1 MILDKI
7 ENIDLYSGI
16 SENIKNAIEYIKMT
30 DFSEMKTGKHEIN
43 DKMFVL
49 VNEYE
54 TKENE
59 LSILE
64 AHRKYIDFQY
74 VLEGSELIECELMN
88 KQKVYSE
95 YNMDEDYV
103 LFHNTEFVSQI
114 QFNEGMF
121 AILYPDDLH
130 LPGVINIKKSNIRK
144 IVLKVLI
151 D

>member
-7 ENIDLYSGI
+7 QNIDLYSGI
-16 SENIKNAIEYIKMT
+16 SENIKNAIEYIKKT
-30 DFSEMKTGKHEIN
+30 DFSEMKMGKHEIN

-59 LSILE
+59 LRILE

-74 VLEGSELIECELMN
+74 VLEGNELIEYELMN

-95 YNMDEDYV
+95 YNAEDDYI
-103 LFHNTEFVSQI
+103 LFHNTEYVSQI

-121 AILYPDDLH
+121 AILYPNDLH
-130 LPGVINIKKSNIRK
+130 LPGVINIEKSNIRK